1 MTNQT
6 VADKFQE
13 LQALD
18 AEVSKSNVAIS
29 HWAIYLSNSKASRD
43 AMMLMFTANRLNEKL
58 MKRLWLAERDAMDKR
73 REVRIAQHEIE
84 EWQFTALAFADPDSA
99 LLH

>member
-6 VADKFQE
+6 VADNFQE

-18 AEVSKSNVAIS
+18 AEVFKNSADIS
-29 HWAIYLSNSKASRD
+29 HWAFHLSNSKVSRD
-43 AMMLMFTANRLNEKL
+43 ALMLMFTANRLNEKL
-58 MKRLWLAERDAMDKR
+58 MKRLWLTERDAMDKR
-73 REVRIAQHEIE
+73 REARIARHEIE
-84 EWQFTALAFADPDSA
+84 DWQFTALTLADPDSE